1 MNQDTLLHRQ
11 VHPNFIRNGETTSQA
26 FTPTP
31 KDNNRLSVYDGDM
44 ISATVAWEHFTG
56 VLGFKSGGVMSVS
69 VAECQAIELSVSS
82 DPADFP
88 EHALIEFDG
97 FARRQAT
104 TRAKQLREYA
114 NARGWLFRLEA

>member
-44 ISATVAWEHFTG
+44 ISASAAWEHYTGTLELKSDG
-56 VLGFKSGGVMSVS
+56 VLSVS
-69 VAECQAIELSVSS
+69 VSECQAIELSVSP
-82 DPADFP
+82 DPTDFP
-88 EHALIEFDG
+88 EHVLIEFG
-97 FARRQAT
+97 ELTRRQT
-104 TRAKQLREYA
+104 TTKAKQLREYA
-114 NARGWLFRLEA
+114 NTRGWLFRPEA